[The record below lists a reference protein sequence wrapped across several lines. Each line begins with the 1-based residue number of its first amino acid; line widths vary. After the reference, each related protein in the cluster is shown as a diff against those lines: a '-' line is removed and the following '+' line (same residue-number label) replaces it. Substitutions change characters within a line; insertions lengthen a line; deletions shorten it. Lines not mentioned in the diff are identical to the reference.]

1 MATKTKRITRRL
13 GVPSRSSAGVQRAL
27 NMAAV
32 DRLMWRV
39 GFGPTEADRKRY
51 QGRSLSDVI
60 DEMLEAPRGRL
71 QGPPPAMELNP
82 AGDDDQLVLDWL
94 DKMMR
99 GNQLNERLALF
110 WHDHFATQRAEVSP
124 PQLLTQQI
132 DLFRDFSDFAGNPR
146 AKYDDFI
153 YAVGEGPAMLRFL
166 NGESS
171 TPSALNENYAREICE
186 LFALGVSDIRG
197 IPNYSEADIREI
209 GRAFTGWVID
219 DADPD
224 NAASRFLAERFDAGE
239 KTIFGVKKAWG
250 HRDTVDHVLKRH
262 AHARFLLTKLW
273 ENFIVT
279 PPSPATMSDLIR
291 VYRRSKYQLKPVLR
305 RILTDPMMLESVNEP
320 NMIKPPAVYV
330 AGLMRGLGLPIVD
343 TQPVRDLESIGQV
356 PYFPPTVAGWEG
368 GLEWV
373 NTNTVQARFNI
384 ASRLLAR
391 PEIAVTDPGEQDGL
405 KAFRTAHAAT
415 GRPWMSRS
423 SSSVLS
429 EYAKATARDTPAQR
443 VDLQLLLRAFMLG
456 GPDAQVM

>member
-1 MATKTKRITRRL
+1 
-13 GVPSRSSAGVQRAL
+13 
-27 NMAAV
+27 
-32 DRLMWRV
+32 
-39 GFGPTEADRKRY
+39 
-51 QGRSLSDVI
+51 
-60 DEMLEAPRGRL
+60 
-71 QGPPPAMELNP
+71 
-82 AGDDDQLVLDWL
+82 
-94 DKMMR
+94 
-99 GNQLNERLALF
+99 
-110 WHDHFATQRAEVSP
+110 
-124 PQLLTQQI
+124 
-132 DLFRDFSDFAGNPR
+132 
-146 AKYDDFI
+146 
-153 YAVGEGPAMLRFL
+153 MLRFL

-171 TPSALNENYAREICE
+171 TPAALNENYAREICE
-186 LFALGVSDIRG
+186 LFALGVEDVRG

-219 DADPD
+219 DTDPD
-224 NAASRFLAERFDAGE
+224 NAASRFLEERWDKGE
-239 KTIFGVKKAWG
+239 KTVFGVKKAWS
-250 HRDTVDHVLKRH
+250 HRDTVDHILKHH
-262 AHARFLLTKLW
+262 AHGRFLLTKLW

-291 VYRRSKYQLKPVLR
+291 VYRRGKFQLKPVVR

-330 AGLMRGLGLPIVD
+330 AGLMRGLGLPITD

-391 PEIAVTDPGEQDGL
+391 PEVAAKDPGEGNGE
-405 KAFRTAHAAT
+405 KAFRAAHKAV

-423 SSSVLS
+423 SSSVLL
-429 EYAKATARDTPAQR
+429 EYAKATPKDTPAQR
-443 VDLQLLLRAFMLG
+443 TDLQLLLRAFMLG

>member
-1 MATKTKRITRRL
+1 
-13 GVPSRSSAGVQRAL
+13 
-27 NMAAV
+27 
-32 DRLMWRV
+32 MWRV

-51 QGRSLSDVI
+51 QGRSLPDVI
-60 DEMLEAPRGRL
+60 DEMLEEPRGRL
-71 QGPPPAMELNP
+71 EGPPPAMELNP
-82 AGDDDQLVLDWL
+82 AADDDQLVLHWL
-94 DKMMR
+94 DRMMR

-132 DLFRDFSDFAGNPR
+132 DLFREYSDFAGNPR
-146 AKYDDFI
+146 VTYNDFL
-153 YAVGEGPAMLRFL
+153 YEVGEGPAMLRFL

-171 TPSALNENYAREICE
+171 TPTALNENYAREICE
-186 LFALGVSDIRG
+186 LFALGISDIRG
-197 IPNYSEADIREI
+197 VANYSEADVREI

-219 DADPD
+219 DSDPD
-224 NAASRFLAERFDAGE
+224 NAAARFLAERWDGGE
-239 KTIFGVKKAWG
+239 KTIFGVNKTWR
-250 HRDTVDHVLKRH
+250 HRDTVDHVLKHH

-279 PPSPATMSDLIR
+279 PPSPTTMSDLIR
-291 VYRRSKYQLKPVLR
+291 VYRRSKYQLKPVVR

-320 NMIKPPAVYV
+320 NMIKPPVVYV

-391 PEIAVTDPGEQDGL
+391 REIAVTDPGEQDGL
-405 KAFRTAHAAT
+405 EAFRAAHAAV

-423 SSSVLS
+423 SSSVLL
-429 EYAKATARDTPAQR
+429 EYARATPRDTPAQR